1 MIPAM
6 TKHRLQI
13 NLRIDDVDLEMVA
26 ALRRA
31 AQSGFPS
38 ATDIWRQALKEK
50 YDRHR
55 AVDRKAKK

>member
-1 MIPAM
+1 MA
-6 TKHRLQI
+6 KDRLQI
-13 NLRIDDVDLEMVA
+13 NLRVDDVDLEMVA

-31 AQSGFPS
+31 AQYGIPS

-55 AVDRKAKK
+55 AIDRKAKK